1 MAEALLLLENLASI
15 VRSLLL
21 SSPAFA
27 HQLSLIPTALEID
40 RAGVEQGLALEG
52 PFEDSVGAANWNT
65 ATEPL
70 VRTPRLHG
78 ARQSVTFSMDLADGA
93 L

>member
-40 RAGVEQGLALEG
+40 RAGVEQGAGLG
-52 PFEDSVGAANWNT
+52 R
-65 ATEPL
+65 PL
-70 VRTPRLHG
+70 
-78 ARQSVTFSMDLADGA
+78 
-93 L
+93 